1 MDSLHREVVALD
13 LPVVVL
19 LQVEVAA
26 VEKMVM
32 EVILESIHTL
42 VLTVVETHLIVVS
55 EERVVMDCYLQYMLL
70 QVVLAAAEVVP
81 VDMVQEVQTLP

>member
-1 MDSLHREVVALD
+1 VDSLHREVVALD

-81 VDMVQEVQTLP
+81 VDMVHQVQTLP